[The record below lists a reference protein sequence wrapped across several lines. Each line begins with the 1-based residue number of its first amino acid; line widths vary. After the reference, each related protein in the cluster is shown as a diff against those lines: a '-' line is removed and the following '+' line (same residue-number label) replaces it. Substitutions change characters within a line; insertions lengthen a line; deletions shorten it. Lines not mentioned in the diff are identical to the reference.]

1 MARGWPVSVFTE
13 TRQLRP
19 GARFKN
25 NDERKLNP
33 QKKYKQKVVPKTD
46 EDTVRTTSTYDVANQ
61 LNTSVAAAGTT
72 TYTFDADGNQQL
84 VLAPNGDLTTT
95 TWNYEN
101 QPTKIAFPA
110 GTRATYTYNADNR
123 RVRKET

>member
-1 MARGWPVSVFTE
+1 MIGLMPAVLKMSSNLAVNRTV
-13 TRQLRP
+13 
-19 GARFKN
+19 KN
-25 NDERKLNP
+25 
-33 QKKYKQKVVPKTD
+33 
-46 EDTVRTTSTYDVANQ
+46 EDTVRTTFTYDVANQ

-72 TYTFDADGNQQL
+72 TYTFGADGNQQL
-84 VLAPNGDLTTT
+84 VKAPNGDLTTT